1 MDLEFFSLCYF
12 PKYFDRRFGE
22 FHKELFEKLKYMLD
36 NKGLTRSGWA
46 LYRNRLWHIE
56 YEK

>member
-1 MDLEFFSLCYF
+1 
-12 PKYFDRRFGE
+12 
-22 FHKELFEKLKYMLD
+22 MLD

-56 YEK
+56 YEKWLRILSKMVSLINTKEIFCPHPQK